1 MSNVADVVIIGGGI
15 NGCAAAYYLAK
26 SGTKSVIVLEATNSI
41 GHGVVVHQETAEVSV
56 SQEEM

>member
-26 SGTKSVIVLEATNSI
+26 NGVTNVAVLEAAKSI
-41 GHGVVVHQETAEVSV
+41 GHGGSSRNGGGVRQSGRDIR
-56 SQEEM
+56 

>member
-41 GHGVVVHQETAEVSV
+41 GHGGSS